1 MKLHDQHVH
10 SMYSADSNELL
21 KNYLEKAKIEGCK
34 YFLTTEHFDLD
45 LVEFHGNW
53 IGEYDKVEEE
63 LNTLKKD
70 YPKG

>member
-1 MKLHDQHVH
+1 MVWGLPSSVCF
-10 SMYSADSNELL
+10 Y
-21 KNYLEKAKIEGCK
+21 
-34 YFLTTEHFDLD
+34 LD

-70 YPKG
+70 YTNIEMLLGIEAGYKEDRTD